1 MTAAD
6 PMRAQFAAHE
16 IERLLRPRSVAVVGA
31 TATPGALGAAVIANL
46 DRMGF
51 AGDIH
56 LINPNRDRIGQRP
69 CLKSVDDLPLG
80 VDVAVLAI
88 PRVAVLDTVKA
99 LARRQVG
106 AAIIFSAG
114 FAEGGEQGRD
124 EQREIARIA
133 IDNHMVIEG
142 PNCLGLVNYVD
153 NLALTFVEM
162 PTMPLDGRQ
171 GVGIVSQS
179 GAMAAVVSVML
190 TSRELGVSYFI
201 STGNEAASGVE
212 DYVGYLLDDAH
223 TRVIGMIV
231 EQFRQPRR
239 FLELARRARSRGKQ
253 IVLLHP
259 GRSNAARESAAT
271 HTGAMAGDY
280 AVMRTQVERQGVL
293 VAENLEELGDLLEIA
308 LRCATMPAGG
318 AAVLTE
324 SGAFKALTLDLC
336 EQQGLAL
343 PVLSND
349 NAPLLRA
356 ALPEFV
362 PVSNPVDLTAQAL
375 VDLDLY
381 RRSLA
386 ALLQDDRFGSVVLGI
401 IQTDATT
408 SNIKFPAIIAA
419 VQDLDPRKP
428 VIFAGLDEGAA
439 VPPHY
444 IAQLRALGVPCFTSP
459 DRALR
464 AVARFSALAA
474 RDLVESSTSPTP
486 LTERPPIGVVAEYRA
501 KQLLAPLGIPFPRGR
516 FVTNLE
522 QAQAA
527 AAQTGFPVVL
537 KAQSADLSHKS
548 DAGGVVL
555 GLNDASQLAEGWA
568 RLHENI
574 AKHRPGL
581 VLDGVLLEAMSR
593 RGVELIVGARNDP
606 EWGPVILAGFGGVQA
621 EILQDVRLLPADLTI
636 AGIVRELNLL
646 KSGALLRGFR
656 GSPALD
662 VVAVAELIARIGRLL
677 LAEPTIREIDLNP
690 VIAYPQGEGAIAL
703 DALMLVDMP
712 EAIAP

>member
-1 MTAAD
+1 
-6 PMRAQFAAHE
+6 
-16 IERLLRPRSVAVVGA
+16 VAVVGA
-31 TATPGALGAAVIANL
+31 SGTPGALGASTIANL

-51 AGDIH
+51 AGEIH
-56 LINPNRDRIGQRP
+56 LINPNRDRIGERP
-69 CLKSVDDLPLG
+69 CLKSVDDMPLG

-124 EQREIARIA
+124 EQRDIARIA
-133 IDNHMVIEG
+133 AEHGMVIAG
-142 PNCLGLVNYVD
+142 PNGLVNHVD
-153 NLALTFVEM
+153 RVALTFVET
-162 PTMPLDGRQ
+162 PAIALNGAQ
-171 GVGIVSQS
+171 GIGIVSQS
-179 GAMAAVVSVML
+179 GAMAAVLSVML
-190 TSRELGVSYFI
+190 TSRELGVSYSI
-201 STGNEAASGVE
+201 STGNEAVSGVE
-212 DYVGYLLDDAH
+212 DYVAYLLDQPQ

-231 EQFRQPRR
+231 EQFRQPRL
-239 FLELARRARSRGKQ
+239 FLELAQRARSKGKQ

-259 GRSNAARESAAT
+259 GRSHAARESAAT

-308 LRCATMPAGG
+308 MRCTTMPCGG

-336 EQQGLAL
+336 EQLGLELPAL
-343 PVLSND
+343 AND
-349 NAPLLRA
+349 TAPLLRA
-356 ALPEFV
+356 AMPDFV

-375 VDLDLY
+375 VDPELY
-381 RRSLA
+381 RRTLS
-386 ALLQDDRFGSVVLGI
+386 ALVQDDRFGSIVFGI

-408 SNIKFPAIIAA
+408 SNIKFPSIISA
-419 VQDLDPRKP
+419 VRDLRPPKP
-428 VIFAGLDEGAA
+428 IIFAGLDEGAA
-439 VPPHY
+439 VPPNY
-444 IAQLRALGVPCFTSP
+444 ISQLRALGVPYFPAP

-474 RDLVESSTSPTP
+474 RDLTVSHAAPTP
-486 LTERPPIGVVAEYRA
+486 LAERPPVGVVAEYRA
-501 KQLLAPLGIPFPRGR
+501 KQLLAPLGLSFPSGR
-516 FVTNLE
+516 FVTDLE
-522 QAQAA
+522 QALAA
-527 AAQTGFPVVL
+527 AMQIGFPVAL

-555 GLNDASQLAEGWA
+555 GVNDATHLAEGWA
-568 RLHENI
+568 RLHANI
-574 AKHRPGL
+574 AEHFPGL
-581 VLDGVLLEAMSR
+581 VLDGVLIEKMAR

-606 EWGPVILAGFGGVQA
+606 EWGPVVLAGFGGVQA
-621 EILQDVRLLPADLTI
+621 EILHDVRLLPVDLTVD
-636 AGIVRELNLL
+636 GIVRELHLL

-662 VVAVAELIARIGRLL
+662 VGAVAELIARIGRLL

-690 VIAYPQGEGAIAL
+690 VIAYPQGEGAVVL
-703 DALMLVDMP
+703 DALMLVGAPSAP
-712 EAIAP
+712 EVL